1 MMPGVQF
8 RDIRD
13 ALVSGYPDPN
23 DLREMLRIRLDTRLD
38 DIVAPGSLK
47 TRVFDLLTK
56 AESQGW
62 LTDLVREGYLENP
75 RNSDL
80 LTIYRKYGLAPG
92 ISAQHAGV
100 VVQGILAVNDGLQQT
115 IELRLPAFDF
125 AVWRE
130 KMALVEGRVCR
141 VELNGNAAGTGFLV
155 GPDAVLTNYHVLE
168 PVLKG
173 TTPPAAVT
181 CRFDYKVLTDGSRL
195 EGTVVGLHPTDW
207 KTDDSPPSAAER
219 TLSPDEPP
227 PTADELDYA
236 LVKLARPLA
245 NEPASAK
252 GGADAPRRGWV
263 TVPTFPTAL
272 LAHMPLMIAQYPDGS
287 PLKLAVDTD
296 AVLGTLADGN
306 RVRYATNTDH
316 GSSGSPVF
324 GMDWKLVALHHLGD
338 PAVSSMPAKYNQG
351 IPIAKIRARLVRKG
365 KAGAL
370 GEE

>member
-1 MMPGVQF
+1 MMPGVQI

-13 ALVSGYPDPN
+13 ALVSGYDA
-23 DLREMLRIRLDTRLD
+23 DSLREMLRMRLDTKLD
-38 DIVAPGSLK
+38 DIVAPGALR
-47 TRVFDLLTK
+47 TRVFDLLDT
-56 AESQGW
+56 AERQGW

-75 RNSDL
+75 RNADL

-92 ISAQHAGV
+92 VSAQHAGV
-100 VVQGILAVNDGLQQT
+100 IVQGVQAVGDGLQET
-115 IELRLPAFDF
+115 IKLRLPAFDF

-155 GPDAVLTNYHVLE
+155 GPDAVLTNFHVLE
-168 PVLKG
+168 SVLTG

-181 CRFDYKVLTDGSRL
+181 CRFDYKVLADGSRL
-195 EGTVVGLHPTDW
+195 EGTVVGLHPTEW
-207 KTDDSPPSAAER
+207 NTDASPPSAAER

-263 TVPTFPTAL
+263 PVPLFPSAF
-272 LAHMPLMIAQYPDGS
+272 LAHTPLMIAQYPDGN

-296 AVLGTLADGN
+296 AVLGTNAAGN

-324 GMDWKLVALHHLGD
+324 DMDWKLVALHHLGD

-351 IPIAKIRARLVRKG
+351 VPIAKIRARLERGG

-370 GEE
+370 GGE